1 MKAFFCWLCRLLKR
15 LGVRGEEIIEIVEM
29 ADGYVRIRFGNGK
42 IETRSKSEALEF
54 IDYIPFWVVLRRN
67 NEDCG

>member
-1 MKAFFCWLCRLLKR
+1 MLFKRLAKR
-15 LGVRGEEIIEIVEM
+15 LGARGEETIEEIVEM